1 MAFGNFYSASCL
13 ILLLLLSLSWR
24 TSTALPVRTG
34 LSGEKCADSFLLF
47 KKLLQ
52 NITGLLKDRELF
64 HRIDT
69 DAAVVI
75 SQAETVLACA
85 PTLTQNSTC
94 MMQRNSTFS
103 ESECLGNIMKDLAY
117 YSAVIQSYTNS
128 DLRLPETEVP
138 LLNSTLEIIR
148 SLRKSCS
155 LTPNGENNIPEDVGA
170 PKWENS
176 SYENRQQMFKMMKG
190 FQVRTITINRAL
202 GYISSGDHRK

>member
-1 MAFGNFYSASCL
+1 M
-13 ILLLLLSLSWR
+13 ILLLLSLSWR
-24 TSTALPVRTG
+24 TSTGLPVRTG
-34 LSGEKCADSFLLF
+34 LSAEKCSDCSLLF
-47 KKLLQ
+47 KKLLL

-85 PTLTQNSTC
+85 PTLTQ
-94 MMQRNSTFS
+94 
-103 ESECLGNIMKDLAY
+103 SECLGNIMKDLAY

-138 LLNSTLEIIR
+138 LLNSILEIIR
-148 SLRKSCS
+148 SLRKA
-155 LTPNGENNIPEDVGA
+155 VGA

>member
-1 MAFGNFYSASCL
+1 MSGYSLYSASCL
-13 ILLLLLSLSWR
+13 ILLLLSLSWR
-24 TSTALPVRTG
+24 TSTGLPVRTG
-34 LSGEKCADSFLLF
+34 LSAEKCADCSLLF
-47 KKLLQ
+47 KKLLL
-52 NITGLLKDRELF
+52 NISELLKDRELF

-69 DAAVVI
+69 DASVVI

>member
-13 ILLLLLSLSWR
+13 ILLLLSLSWR

-34 LSGEKCADSFLLF
+34 LSGEKCADSSLLF
-47 KKLLQ
+47 EKLLQ

-85 PTLTQNSTC
+85 PTLTQ
-94 MMQRNSTFS
+94 
-103 ESECLGNIMKDLAY
+103 SECLGNIMKDLAY

-128 DLRLPETEVP
+128 NLRLPETEVP

-155 LTPNGENNIPEDVGA
+155 LTPNVENNIPEDVGA

>member
-13 ILLLLLSLSWR
+13 ILLLLSLSWR

-34 LSGEKCADSFLLF
+34 LSGEKCADSSLLF
-47 KKLLQ
+47 EKLLQ
-52 NITGLLKDRELF
+52 NITALLNDTELF

-85 PTLTQNSTC
+85 PTQNSTC

-103 ESECLGNIMKDLAY
+103 ESECLGNIMKDLVY

-128 DLRLPETEVP
+128 NLRLPETEVP

-155 LTPNGENNIPEDVGA
+155 LMPNGENNIPEDVGA